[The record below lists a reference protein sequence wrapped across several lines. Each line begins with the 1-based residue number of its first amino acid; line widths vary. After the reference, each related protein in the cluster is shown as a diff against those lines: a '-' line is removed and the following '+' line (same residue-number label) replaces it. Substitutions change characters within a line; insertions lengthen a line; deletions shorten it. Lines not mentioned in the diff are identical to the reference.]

1 MRVVFLSLMV
11 FSVWVVFGQQRGKP
25 IPVFPEKVYNFGV
38 IPENAGKVT
47 HSFEFSNQGDAP
59 LVIQQVIASCGCTTP
74 VWPKEPIQP
83 GENGTIQVTYS
94 TIDRPGTFNK
104 TIVIYN
110 NSTFNPIT
118 LIIKGEVTQ
127 KPLSIEQMYPQS
139 MGPLRLK
146 SRYISFGNVSPNE
159 TKTVQA
165 LILNPTKKAVQVSL
179 GKLPPYLKGVVVP
192 AVMQPNSEAAVIFSL
207 NSALLHDWGLHSDE
221 VSLIIDHR
229 LNAAKSNVLTLTA
242 NRMEDF
248 SKMSPEEKKNAP
260 IISLST
266 QEVQLHAVKQNT
278 MQKGSFSIKNEGRSP
293 LYLLKAFSDCQCIKV
308 NMPKHAI
315 EPNQTAVIH
324 FEVSTGITLGQR
336 FETLTLISNAP
347 ASPSVPVHVSWE
359 TIK

>member
-1 MRVVFLSLMV
+1 MRAAFLSLWLC
-11 FSVWVVFGQQRGKP
+11 SALLVFGQQRSKP

-74 VWPKEPIQP
+74 VWPKEPIPP
-83 GENGTIQVTYS
+83 GGKSAIQVTYS

-127 KPLSIEQMYPQS
+127 KPLSIEQMYPQT

-146 SRYISFGNVSPNE
+146 SRYLSFGNVSPDE
-159 TKTVQA
+159 TKTEQ
-165 LILNPTKKAVQVSL
+165 LILLNPTKKVVEVTL

-192 AVMQPNSEAAVIFSL
+192 AVMQPNSEAAAIFSL
-207 NSALLHDWGLHSDE
+207 KSAMLHDWGLHSDE
-221 VSLIIDHR
+221 VTLMIDHHAEASK
-229 LNAAKSNVLTLTA
+229 NNVLTLTA

-248 SKMSPEEKKNAP
+248 SKMTPEQKRNAP
-260 IISLST
+260 MVTLT
-266 QEVQLHAVKQNT
+266 PQEVKLNAVKQNT
-278 MQKGSFSIKNEGRSP
+278 LQKGSFTVKNTGHSP
-293 LYLLKAFSDCQCIKV
+293 LYLLKAFADCHCIKV
-308 NMPKHAI
+308 NIPKRAI
-315 EPNQTAVIH
+315 EPNQSVVIH
-324 FEVSTGITLGQR
+324 FEVATGITLGQR
-336 FETLTLISNAP
+336 FETLNLITNAP
-347 ASPSVPVHVSWE
+347 SSPSIAVHVSWE